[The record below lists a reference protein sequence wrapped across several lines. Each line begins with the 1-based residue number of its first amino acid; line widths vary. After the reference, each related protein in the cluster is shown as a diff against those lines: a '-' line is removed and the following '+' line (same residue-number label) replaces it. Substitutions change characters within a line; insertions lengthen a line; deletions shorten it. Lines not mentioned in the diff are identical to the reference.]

1 MFQIKQFVKNVCE
14 CLYYSFRI
22 LLLSD
27 DDNVEVDDSGDESD
41 SDEEP
46 FDDSI
51 SELEDARE
59 EDVS

>member
-1 MFQIKQFVKNVCE
+1 
-14 CLYYSFRI
+14 

-27 DDNVEVDDSGDESD
+27 YDNVEVDDSGDESD